1 MCAETI
7 ADGMVVR
14 QTAGVD
20 YQISKCAGPTAPAF
34 GVALGGGI
42 GTVYSRVVH
51 LGHAMVLSG
60 AVYAEGDRLTC
71 DSASK
76 VVKASGSGD
85 NLIGYALE
93 AATAADQLKEAF
105 ICPAGGMASGSVVT
119 PHKLTDQATKSTAYT
134 LAATDSGT
142 RIPCTGTWT
151 LTVPV
156 AATLGNGFSAEI
168 ICLSGA
174 VTVDGPGSTNLALA
188 PAESAYLFVSGGTLY
203 GAKGAYTAL

>member
-1 MCAETI
+1 
-7 ADGMVVR
+7 
-14 QTAGVD
+14 
-20 YQISKCAGPTAPAF
+20 
-34 GVALGGGI
+34 
-42 GTVYSRVVH
+42 
-51 LGHAMVLSG
+51 MVLSG

-119 PHKLTDQATKSTAYT
+119 PHKLTDQAAKSTAYT

-142 RIPCTGTWT
+142 RIPYSSGSVSV
-151 LTVPV
+151 TVPT
-156 AATLGNGFSAEI
+156 AATLGNGFGCEI
-168 ICLSGA
+168 INAGSGTI
-174 VTVDGPGSTNLALA
+174 TVDGPGATNIPLSQHKAC
-188 PAESAYLFVSGGTLY
+188 YLFVTAGTIY
-203 GAKGAYTAL
+203 AAEATYTAL